1 MRQPAKK
8 KKWNLRPLKWIA
20 GIGLVLVT
28 ALVTNLALNHVA
40 GLPGFAIKVVSIKGT
55 ITHISPQMLQAVG
68 AQAGRG
74 NFFTVDMK
82 NVQTEFEKVTW
93 VRSAS
98 VRRIWPDRLEVTLE
112 EHVPFARWGTD
123 ALLNMQSEV
132 FHAQYTDAEHAD
144 ELPHFSGPAGSERE
158 VAEAYQDFR
167 GILQQAELQLRD
179 LSLSPRRAWEVKL
192 KSGMVLELGRVEM
205 RERLTR
211 FVEVNKV
218 EPELRMHRGRAD
230 LRYSNGFAL
239 RLVGSAMPK
248 ETDKVKKIK

>member
-8 KKWNLRPLKWIA
+8 KKWNIRPLKWIA
-20 GIGLVLVT
+20 GIALVLCT
-28 ALVTNLALNHVA
+28 ALATNWALNHIT
-40 GLPGFAIKVVSIKGT
+40 GLPGVAIKVVSIKGT
-55 ITHISPQMLQAVG
+55 ITHTSPQMLQAVG

-82 NVQTEFEKVTW
+82 SVQTEFEKVTW

-123 ALLNMQSEV
+123 ALLNTQSEV
-132 FHAQYTDAEHAD
+132 FHAQYGD

-158 VAEAYQDFR
+158 VTEAYHDFR
-167 GILQQAELQLRD
+167 DILQEAELQLKD
-179 LSLSPRRAWEVKL
+179 LTLSPRRAWQVKL
-192 KSGMVLELGRVEM
+192 KNGMVLELGRVEM

-211 FVEVNKV
+211 FVAVNKV
-218 EPELRMHRGRAD
+218 EPELRTHRGRAD

-239 RLVGSAMPK
+239 KLMGSAMPK
-248 ETDKVKKIK
+248 EMDKVKKIK